1 MNLKDP
7 SNRKIAF
14 DPVDE
19 TIVMHQVE
27 SKEKIDLNGLLPSP
41 NTTSSLS

>member
-1 MNLKDP
+1 VNLKDP

-27 SKEKIDLNGLLPSP
+27 SKEKIDKYGLPSP

>member
-1 MNLKDP
+1 VNLKDP

-19 TIVMHQVE
+19 TIVMNPVE
-27 SKEKIDLNGLLPSP
+27 SKEKIDKYGLPSP
-41 NTTSSLS
+41 NTNSSLS